1 MNRYQ
6 KRARVFAATLSA
18 LAGFVDAIGFV
29 ESGGFFV
36 SFMSG
41 NSTRLGVG
49 LAASLSHAALAGGII
64 LAFVAGVAGGS
75 LVGHAAG
82 ERRPGAVLLAIAILL
97 LGAATLGIGGWH
109 IAALGLTAV
118 AMGAENAIFE
128 REGEVRIGLT
138 YMTGSLVRAGQGLAG
153 IALGRPAGDWPW
165 YLVLWGGFVAGAAAG
180 AATYPEAGLAALF
193 AAAGTALA
201 LALVANRLVSDVASF
216 RSGVP
221 PGIRGRSLPSGNRCH
236 WTWLT

>member
-6 KRARVFAATLSA
+6 KRARLFAATLSG

-41 NSTRLGVG
+41 NSTRFGVG
-49 LAASLSHAALAGGII
+49 LAASLSHAALAGGLI

-82 ERRPGAVLLAIAILL
+82 ERRPGAVLLAIAIVLF
-97 LGAATLGIGGWH
+97 GAAAVGLGGWH
-109 IAALGLTAV
+109 FTALGLTAV

-153 IALGRPAGDWPW
+153 MVLGRPAGDWPW
-165 YLVLWGGFVAGAAAG
+165 YMVLWGGFVAGAASG
-180 AATYPEAGLAALF
+180 AAAHPEVGLYALF
-193 AAAGTALA
+193 AAGGIALA
-201 LALVANRLVSDVASF
+201 LALVANRLVRDAA
-216 RSGVP
+216 
-221 PGIRGRSLPSGNRCH
+221 
-236 WTWLT
+236 

>member
-6 KRARVFAATLSA
+6 KRVRLFAACLSA

-49 LAASLSHAALAGGII
+49 LAASLSQAAFAGGLI
-64 LAFVAGVAGGS
+64 LAFIAGVTGGA

-82 ERRPGAVLLAIAILL
+82 GRRAGAVLFVIALL
-97 LGAATLGIGGWH
+97 LAVAASAGLGGWALTALGIT
-109 IAALGLTAV
+109 AL

-153 IALGRPAGDWPW
+153 IVLGRPVGDWPW
-165 YLVLWGGFVAGAAAG
+165 YLVLWGGFVVGAASG
-180 AATYPEAGLAALF
+180 AALYPALGLTALF
-193 AAAGTALA
+193 AAAAA
-201 LALVANRLVSDVASF
+201 ALVLSLVADRLGSDSA
-216 RSGVP
+216 
-221 PGIRGRSLPSGNRCH
+221 
-236 WTWLT
+236 

>member
-6 KRARVFAATLSA
+6 KRVRVFAAALSA

-49 LAASLSHAALAGGII
+49 LASSLSHVAFAGGIV
-64 LAFVAGVAGGS
+64 LAFVLGVAGGS
-75 LVGHAAG
+75 LVGHGAG
-82 ERRPGAVLLAIAILL
+82 ARRAGAVLLAIALL
-97 LGAATLGIGGWH
+97 LAAAAGAGLAGWGLVA
-109 IAALGLTAV
+109 IGLTAL

-138 YMTGSLVRAGQGLAG
+138 YMTWSLVRAGQGLAG
-153 IALGRPAGDWPW
+153 MVLGRAAGDWPW
-165 YLVLWGGFVAGAAAG
+165 YLVLWGGFVGGAAGG
-180 AATYPEAGLAALF
+180 AAVYPALGLTALF
-193 AAAGTALA
+193 AAGAVALG
-201 LALVANRLVSDVASF
+201 LATIADRLVSDAA
-216 RSGVP
+216 
-221 PGIRGRSLPSGNRCH
+221 
-236 WTWLT
+236 

>member
-6 KRARVFAATLSA
+6 KRARVFAAALSA

-49 LAASLSHAALAGGII
+49 LVASLSHAALAGGII

-82 ERRPGAVLLAIAILL
+82 ERRRAGAVLLAIAVLL
-97 LGAATLGIGGWH
+97 LAAATVGLGGWH
-109 IAALGLTAV
+109 FAALGLTAV

-128 REGEVRIGLT
+128 RGGEVRIGLT

-153 IALGRPAGDWPW
+153 MVLGRPAGDWPW
-165 YLVLWGGFVAGAAAG
+165 YMVLWGGFVAGAVAG
-180 AATYPEAGLAALF
+180 AAAYPEVGLSALF
-193 AAAGTALA
+193 AAGGIALA
-201 LALVANRLVSDVASF
+201 LALVANPLVRDTA
-216 RSGVP
+216 
-221 PGIRGRSLPSGNRCH
+221 
-236 WTWLT
+236 

>member
-6 KRARVFAATLSA
+6 KRARLFAAALSA

-49 LAASLSHAALAGGII
+49 LAAALPHAAFAGGII
-64 LAFVAGVAGGS
+64 LAFVVGVTGGA

-82 ERRPGAVLLAIAILL
+82 ARRARAVLLAIALL
-97 LGAATLGIGGWH
+97 LLAAAGAGLAGWGL
-109 IAALGLTAV
+109 AAIGLTAL

-138 YMTGSLVRAGQGLAG
+138 YMTGSLVRAGQGIAG
-153 IALGRPAGDWPW
+153 MVLGRPAGDWPW
-165 YLVLWGGFVAGAAAG
+165 YMLLWGGFVAGAAGGAAVHPAIGLTALFGAG
-180 AATYPEAGLAALF
+180 AAAV
-193 AAAGTALA
+193 ALA
-201 LALVANRLVSDVASF
+201 VVADRLVRDSA
-216 RSGVP
+216 
-221 PGIRGRSLPSGNRCH
+221 
-236 WTWLT
+236 

>member
-6 KRARVFAATLSA
+6 KRARVFAASLSA
-18 LAGFVDAIGFV
+18 LAGFVDAVGFV

-49 LAASLSHAALAGGII
+49 LAGSMSNAALAGGLI

-75 LVGHAAG
+75 LVGHSAG
-82 ERRPGAVLLAIAILL
+82 ERRAGAVLLAIGLL
-97 LGAATLGIGGWH
+97 LLVAATLGIGGWPL
-109 IAALGLTAV
+109 AALALTAV

-153 IALGRPAGDWPW
+153 MALGRPAGDWPW
-165 YLVLWGGFVAGAAAG
+165 YMVLWGGFVAGATAG
-180 AATYPEAGLAALF
+180 AAAYPAAGLSALF
-193 AAAGTALA
+193 AAAAVALA
-201 LALVANRLVSDVASF
+201 LALVANRLVRDA
-216 RSGVP
+216 G
-221 PGIRGRSLPSGNRCH
+221 
-236 WTWLT
+236 

>member
-6 KRARVFAATLSA
+6 KRARLFAATLST

-49 LAASLSHAALAGGII
+49 LAGSLSHAALAGGII

-82 ERRPGAVLLAIAILL
+82 ERRAGAVLFAIAVLL
-97 LGAATLGIGGWH
+97 LAAATFGLGGWPVS
-109 IAALGLTAV
+109 ALGLTAL

-153 IALGRPAGDWPW
+153 MVLGRPAGAWPW
-165 YLVLWGGFVAGAAAG
+165 YMVLWGGFVAGVAAG
-180 AATYPEAGLAALF
+180 AAVYPAAGLSALF
-193 AAAGTALA
+193 AAAGLALA
-201 LALVANRLVSDVASF
+201 LALVANRLVRDVA
-216 RSGVP
+216 
-221 PGIRGRSLPSGNRCH
+221 
-236 WTWLT
+236 

>member
-41 NSTRLGVG
+41 NSTRFGVG
-49 LAASLSHAALAGGII
+49 LVASLSHAALAGGLI

-75 LVGHAAG
+75 LVGHVSG
-82 ERRPGAVLLAIAILL
+82 ERRAGAVLLAIAALL
-97 LGAATLGIGGWH
+97 LAAATLGLGGWPL
-109 IAALGLTAV
+109 AALAVAAV

-153 IALGRPAGDWPW
+153 MVLGRSAGDWPW
-165 YLVLWGGFVAGAAAG
+165 YMVLWGGFVAGAVAG
-180 AATYPEAGLAALF
+180 AAAYPEVGLSALF
-193 AAAGTALA
+193 AASGLALA
-201 LALVANRLVSDVASF
+201 LALVANRLVRDPA
-216 RSGVP
+216 
-221 PGIRGRSLPSGNRCH
+221 
-236 WTWLT
+236 

>member
-6 KRARVFAATLSA
+6 KRARLFAATLSA

-41 NSTRLGVG
+41 NSTRFGVG
-49 LAASLSHAALAGGII
+49 LAGSLTHAALAGGLI
-64 LAFVAGVAGGS
+64 LAFVTGVAGGS

-82 ERRPGAVLLAIAILL
+82 ERRAGAVLSAIGLL
-97 LGAATLGIGGWH
+97 LLLAATLGIAGLPL
-109 IAALGLTAV
+109 AALALTAV

-128 REGEVRIGLT
+128 HEGEVRIGLT

-153 IALGRPAGDWPW
+153 IILGRPAGDWPW
-165 YLVLWGGFVAGAAAG
+165 YLMLWGGFVAGAAAG
-180 AATYPEAGLAALF
+180 TAAYPAAGLSALF
-193 AAAGTALA
+193 AAAAIALA
-201 LALVANRLVSDVASF
+201 LALVANRLVRDSA
-216 RSGVP
+216 
-221 PGIRGRSLPSGNRCH
+221 
-236 WTWLT
+236 

>member
-1 MNRYQ
+1 MTRYQ
-6 KRARVFAATLSA
+6 KRARLLAAALSA

-49 LAASLSHAALAGGII
+49 LAASLSHALFAGGII
-64 LAFVAGVAGGS
+64 LAFVAGVTGGA

-82 ERRPGAVLLAIAILL
+82 ARRAGVVLLAIALL
-97 LGAATLGIGGWH
+97 LAAAAGAGLAGWGLVA
-109 IAALGLTAV
+109 IALTAL

-128 REGEVRIGLT
+128 QGGEVRIGLT

-153 IALGRPAGDWPW
+153 IVLGRPAGDWPW
-165 YLVLWGGFVAGAAAG
+165 YLLLWVGFVAGAVGGAAAYPALGLTALFAAG
-180 AATYPEAGLAALF
+180 AA
-193 AAAGTALA
+193 ALA
-201 LALVANRLVSDVASF
+201 LAAVADRLVRDA
-216 RSGVP
+216 G
-221 PGIRGRSLPSGNRCH
+221 
-236 WTWLT
+236 